1 MHTSRQGKAAVCM
14 TVFELFCWLVLG
26 AVLGVLVAAFW
37 RTEGLTWNRA
47 LGVGGFGAVIGGLI
61 GRILFAHGP
70 FSGELG
76 VLSPALLLAGVG
88 AVVTVFIA
96 RFQLRNRERP
106 RFS

>member
-1 MHTSRQGKAAVCM
+1 M
-14 TVFELFCWLVLG
+14 TIFELLSWLVLG
-26 AVLGVLVAAFW
+26 AVVGVLVAAFW
-37 RTEGLTWNRA
+37 RTEGLTWIRA
-47 LGVGGFGAVIGGLI
+47 LGIGVFGGVVGGLI
-61 GRILFAHGP
+61 GRILFVPGP

-76 VLSPALLLAGVG
+76 VVAPALLVAGIG